1 MINTCLNVNQI
12 APTGPQTKRYAKML
26 NGEEPSSIESV
37 SERHDTVDEPVK
49 ETNKYEQQIT
59 EEELQ
64 EFEQQQY
71 EYQDNEPED
80 NDS

>member
-26 NGEEPSSIESV
+26 AGEEPSSMESV
-37 SERHDTVDEPVK
+37 SERHDTIDEPRK

-64 EFEQQQY
+64 ELEKEHQFEL
-71 EYQDNEPED
+71 QDNEPEEL
-80 NDS
+80 